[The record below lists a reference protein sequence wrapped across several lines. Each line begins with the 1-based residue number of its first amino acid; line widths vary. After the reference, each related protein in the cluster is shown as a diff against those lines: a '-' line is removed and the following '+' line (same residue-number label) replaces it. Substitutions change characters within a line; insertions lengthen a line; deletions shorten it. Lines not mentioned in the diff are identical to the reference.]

1 MEHLYYFNMSK
12 ENLYKYLIIAII
24 CLGGILRLTV
34 FWVSPVNN
42 SYDDHLRV
50 INFYSE
56 SLNRPAPFQCWE
68 CYQPPF
74 YYYTAAAVYNITE
87 SIGFDKLTCWKMVQ
101 FINPFLSIIL
111 LIIVYQIMLLFKMPK
126 LSMLITLSFV
136 AILPRDIFTS
146 AMIGNDYM
154 LVFFAILSFYFFL
167 KTLFALRSDDKFWF
181 WFILLILT
189 ATLGSIT
196 KQHGL
201 LIHLFSFSI
210 LLLLFKNIYRKQLFW
225 AIPILFLGS
234 LMSISDELWKF
245 NQTGEFLVSNQ
256 HYFDY
261 AKNQFPGSLDK
272 VEFFSFRIFELYQ
285 EPFISERTSASF
297 LTELFARTFY
307 DYEWRFISPKI
318 PWANKL
324 GFIGYSLGLLWV
336 FFFIIIIFV
345 RIRNFKNS
353 PYKISLLTLVAKI
366 PPIVLGFLF
375 MLVPFIQ
382 TLRYPYFSSMKAM
395 FMLSGVILLLIILG
409 SQIKKDTWI
418 QKLGIYIFVLN
429 ICYGIMLTAGISF
442 YLGISL
448 NRLHGPLWSIP

>member
-1 MEHLYYFNMSK
+1 MSK
-12 ENLYKYLIIAII
+12 KNLYKYLIIAII

-42 SYDDHLRV
+42 SYDDHLEV
-50 INFYSE
+50 INIYSE

-74 YYYTAAAVYNITE
+74 YYYTAAAVFNITE
-87 SIGFDKLTCWKMVQ
+87 SIGAHKLTCWKMVQ

-111 LIIVYQIMLLFKMPK
+111 LIIVYQVLLLFKMPK
-126 LSMLITLSFV
+126 LSILIILSFV
-136 AILPRDIFTS
+136 AILPRDILTS

-154 LVFFAILSFYFFL
+154 LVFFAILSFYLFL
-167 KTLFALRSDDKFWF
+167 KTLFALKNDYKVWF
-181 WFILLILT
+181 WFILLTLT

-210 LLLLFKNIYRKQLFW
+210 FLLLCNKVYRKKLLL
-225 AIPILFLGS
+225 AIPILFISVL
-234 LMSISDELWKF
+234 LSISDEVWKF
-245 NQTGEFLVSNQ
+245 NQTGELLVSNQ

-297 LTELFARTFY
+297 FTELFARTF
-307 DYEWRFISPKI
+307 YEWRFISPKI
-318 PWANKL
+318 PWANIL
-324 GFIGYSLGLLWV
+324 GYIGYSLGLVWL
-336 FFFIIIIFV
+336 FYFGIIIFSS
-345 RIRNFKNS
+345 IRDFKNS
-353 PYKISLLTLVAKI
+353 FYKLNWYALFSKI
-366 PPIVLGFLF
+366 PPILLGFLF

-382 TLRYPYFSSMKAM
+382 TLRYPYFSSMKSM
-395 FMLSGVILLLIILG
+395 FMLSGIIILLITLG
-409 SQIKKDTWI
+409 SQIKKSSLNQQI
-418 QKLGIYIFVLN
+418 GLYIIVLN
-429 ICYGIMLTAGISF
+429 IIYGIMLVVSISI

-448 NRLHGPLWSIP
+448 NHLNGPLWPIP

>member
-1 MEHLYYFNMSK
+1 MSK

-42 SYDDHLRV
+42 SYDDHLEV
-50 INFYSE
+50 IQIYSE
-56 SLNRPAPFQCWE
+56 SLSRPAPFQCWE
-68 CYQPPF
+68 CYQPPM
-74 YYYTAAAVYNITE
+74 YYYTCAAIYNINE
-87 SIGFDKLTCWKMVQ
+87 SLGVDKLTCWKMVH

-126 LSMLITLSFV
+126 LSILITLSFV

-154 LVFFAILSFYFFL
+154 LVFFAILSFYLFL
-167 KTLFALRSDDKFWF
+167 KTLFALRNGDKVWF

-201 LIHLFSFSI
+201 LIHLFPFSI
-210 LLLLFKNIYRKQLFW
+210 FLLLCKKIYRKKLLL
-225 AIPILFLGS
+225 AIPILFIGVL
-234 LMSISDELWKF
+234 LSISEEVWKF
-245 NQTGEFLVSNQ
+245 NQTGQLLVSNQ

-261 AKNQFPGSLDK
+261 AKNQFPGSIDK

-297 LTELFARTFY
+297 FTELFARTFY

-324 GFIGYSLGLLWV
+324 GYIGYSLGLVWLFFLFNIV
-336 FFFIIIIFV
+336 FISL
-345 RIRNFKNS
+345 RNFKNS
-353 PYKISLLTLVAKI
+353 LYKVSWHTLVTKI
-366 PPIVLGFLF
+366 IPILLGFLF

-382 TLRYPYFSSMKAM
+382 TVRYPYFSSMKSM
-395 FMLSGVILLLIILG
+395 FMLSGIILLIIALG
-409 SQIKKDTWI
+409 SQIKQGSWL
-418 QKLGIYIFVLN
+418 QKFGIYIIVLN
-429 ICYGIMLTAGISF
+429 ISYGIMLTVSISF
-442 YLGISL
+442 YLGISV
-448 NRLHGPLWSIP
+448 NHLHGPLWPIP

>member
-1 MEHLYYFNMSK
+1 MSK
-12 ENLYKYLIIAII
+12 ENLYKYLIITII

-42 SYDDHLRV
+42 SYDDHLEV
-50 INFYSE
+50 IQIYSE
-56 SLNRPAPFQCWE
+56 SLSRPAPFQCWE
-68 CYQPPF
+68 CYQPPM
-74 YYYTAAAVYNITE
+74 YYYTCAAIYNINE
-87 SIGFDKLTCWKMVQ
+87 SLGVDKLTCWKMIQ

-111 LIIVYQIMLLFKMPK
+111 LIIAYQIMLLFKMPK
-126 LSMLITLSFV
+126 LSILITLSFV

-154 LVFFAILSFYFFL
+154 LVFFAILSFYLFI
-167 KTLFALRSDDKFWF
+167 KTLFALRNGDKVWF

-201 LIHLFSFSI
+201 LIHLFPFSI
-210 LLLLFKNIYRKQLFW
+210 FLLLCKKIYRKKLLF
-225 AIPILFLGS
+225 AIPILLIGV
-234 LMSISDELWKF
+234 LLSISEEVWKF
-245 NQTGEFLVSNQ
+245 NQTGQLLVSNQ

-261 AKNQFPGSLDK
+261 AKNQFPGSIDK

-297 LTELFARTFY
+297 FTELFARTFY

-324 GFIGYSLGLLWV
+324 GYIGYSLGLVWLFFLFNIV
-336 FFFIIIIFV
+336 FISL
-345 RIRNFKNS
+345 RNFKNS
-353 PYKISLLTLVAKI
+353 MYKINWHTLVTKI
-366 PPIVLGFLF
+366 TPILLGFLF

-382 TLRYPYFSSMKAM
+382 TVRYPYFSSMKSM
-395 FMLSGVILLLIILG
+395 FMLSGIILIIITLG
-409 SQIKKDTWI
+409 SQIKPGSWL
-418 QKLGIYIFVLN
+418 QKIGIYIIVMN
-429 ICYGIMLTAGISF
+429 ISYGIMLTVSISF
-442 YLGISL
+442 YLDISV
-448 NRLHGPLWSIP
+448 NHLHGPLWPIP

>member
-1 MEHLYYFNMSK
+1 MSK
-12 ENLYKYLIIAII
+12 ENLYKYLITAII

-42 SYDDHLRV
+42 SYDDHLEV
-50 INFYSE
+50 INIYSE

-74 YYYTAAAVYNITE
+74 YYYTAATVYNITE
-87 SIGFDKLTCWKMVQ
+87 SIGADKLTCWKMVQ

-111 LIIVYQIMLLFKMPK
+111 LIIVYQILLLFKTPK
-126 LSMLITLSFV
+126 LSILITLSFV
-136 AILPRDIFTS
+136 AILPRDVFTS

-154 LVFFAILSFYFFL
+154 LVFFAILSFYLFL
-167 KTLFALRSDDKFWF
+167 KTLFALRNGDKVWF

-201 LIHLFSFSI
+201 LIHLFPISI
-210 LLLLFKNIYRKQLFW
+210 FLLLCKSIYRKKLLW
-225 AIPILFLGS
+225 AIPFLFLGG
-234 LMSISDELWKF
+234 LLSISDELWKF
-245 NQTGEFLVSNQ
+245 NQTGELLVSNQ

-285 EPFISERTSASF
+285 EPFISEKTSASF
-297 LTELFARTFY
+297 FTELFARTFY

-324 GFIGYSLGLLWV
+324 GFIGYSLGLIWL
-336 FFFIIIIFV
+336 FFFIIIVFV
-345 RIRNFKNS
+345 SIRNFKNS
-353 PYKISLLTLVAKI
+353 LYNINWLTLVNKI
-366 PPIVLGFLF
+366 TPILLGFLF

-382 TLRYPYFSSMKAM
+382 TLRYPYFSSMKSM
-395 FMLSGVILLLIILG
+395 FMLSGIILLLITLG
-409 SQIKKDTWI
+409 SQIKKSSLNQQI
-418 QKLGIYIFVLN
+418 GIYITVLN
-429 ICYGIMLTAGISF
+429 IIYGIMLIVSISI

-448 NRLHGPLWSIP
+448 NYLSGPLWPIP

>member
-1 MEHLYYFNMSK
+1 MSK
-12 ENLYKYLIIAII
+12 KNLYKYLIIALI

-42 SYDDHLRV
+42 SYDDHLEV
-50 INFYSE
+50 INIYSE
-56 SLNRPAPFQCWE
+56 SLNQPAPFQCWE

-74 YYYTAAAVYNITE
+74 YYYTAAAVFKITE
-87 SIGFDKLTCWKMVQ
+87 SVGVDKLTCWKMVQ

-111 LIIVYQIMLLFKMPK
+111 LIIVYHICLLFKMPN
-126 LSMLITLSFV
+126 LSILIALSFI

-154 LVFFAILSFYFFL
+154 LVFFAILSFYLFL
-167 KTLFALRSDDKFWF
+167 KTLFALSNGDKVWF

-201 LIHLFSFSI
+201 LIHLFPFSI
-210 LLLLFKNIYRKQLFW
+210 FLLLCKSIYRKKLFW
-225 AIPILFLGS
+225 AIPFLFFGGL
-234 LMSISDELWKF
+234 LSIFDELWKF
-245 NQTGEFLVSNQ
+245 NQTGKLLVSNQ

-285 EPFISERTSASF
+285 EPFISEKTAASF
-297 LTELFARTFY
+297 FTELFARTFY

-324 GFIGYSLGLLWV
+324 GFIGYSLGLIWL
-336 FFFIIIIFV
+336 FFFIIIVFE

-353 PYKISLLTLVAKI
+353 LYNINWLNLVTKII
-366 PPIVLGFLF
+366 PILLGFLF
-375 MLVPFIQ
+375 MAVPFVQ

-395 FMLSGVILLLIILG
+395 FMLSGTILLLIALG
-409 SQIKKDTWI
+409 SQIKQGSWI
-418 QKLGIYIFVLN
+418 QKLGLYLIVMN
-429 ICYGIMLTAGISF
+429 ISYGIILTVSISF

-448 NRLHGPLWSIP
+448 NHLHGPLWIIP

>member
-1 MEHLYYFNMSK
+1 MSK
-12 ENLYKYLIIAII
+12 ENLYKYLILAII
-24 CLGGILRLTV
+24 CLGGILRLIV

-42 SYDDHLRV
+42 AYDDHLEV
-50 INFYSE
+50 INIYSE

-87 SIGFDKLTCWKMVQ
+87 SIGVDKLDCWKMVQ

-111 LIIVYQIMLLFKMPK
+111 LIIVYQILLLFKIPK
-126 LSMLITLSFV
+126 LSILITLSFV

-154 LVFFAILSFYFFL
+154 LVFFAILSFYLFL
-167 KTLFALRSDDKFWF
+167 KTLFALSNGDKVWF
-181 WFILLILT
+181 WFILLTLT

-201 LIHLFSFSI
+201 LIHLFPFSI
-210 LLLLFKNIYRKQLFW
+210 FLLLFKSINRKKLFW
-225 AIPILFLGS
+225 AIPFLLFGVLI
-234 LMSISDELWKF
+234 SISDELWKF
-245 NQTGEFLVSNQ
+245 NQTGELLVSNQ

-285 EPFISERTSASF
+285 EPFISEKTSASF
-297 LTELFARTFY
+297 FTELFARTFY

-324 GFIGYSLGLLWV
+324 GFIGYSLGLIWL
-336 FFFIIIIFV
+336 FFFIIIVFV
-345 RIRNFKNS
+345 RTRNFKNS
-353 PYKISLLTLVAKI
+353 LYNINWLTLVTKI
-366 PPIVLGFLF
+366 TPILLGFLF
-375 MLVPFIQ
+375 MIVPFIQ

-395 FMLSGVILLLIILG
+395 FMLSGIILLLLTLG
-409 SQIKKDTWI
+409 SQIKQGSWI
-418 QKLGIYIFVLN
+418 QKFGIYMIVIN
-429 ICYGIMLTAGISF
+429 ISYGVMLTVSIYF
-442 YLGISL
+442 YLGISI
-448 NRLHGPLWSIP
+448 NHLHGPLWSIP

>member
-1 MEHLYYFNMSK
+1 MSK
-12 ENLYKYLIIAII
+12 ENLYKYLIIALI

-42 SYDDHLRV
+42 SYDDHLEV
-50 INFYSE
+50 INIYSE
-56 SLNRPAPFQCWE
+56 SLNQPAPFQCWE

-87 SIGFDKLTCWKMVQ
+87 SIGVDKLTCWKMVQ

-111 LIIVYQIMLLFKMPK
+111 LIIVYQILLLLKMPK
-126 LSMLITLSFV
+126 LSILITLSFV

-154 LVFFAILSFYFFL
+154 LVFFAILSFYLFL
-167 KTLFALRSDDKFWF
+167 KTIFALRNGDKVWF

-201 LIHLFSFSI
+201 LIHLFPFSI
-210 LLLLFKNIYRKQLFW
+210 FLLLCKSIYRKKLFW
-225 AIPILFLGS
+225 AIPFLFFGGL
-234 LMSISDELWKF
+234 LSISDELWKF
-245 NQTGEFLVSNQ
+245 NQTGELLVSNQ

-285 EPFISERTSASF
+285 EPFISEKTSASF
-297 LTELFARTFY
+297 FTELFARTFY

-324 GFIGYSLGLLWV
+324 GFIGYSLGLIWL
-336 FFFIIIIFV
+336 FFFIIIVFK

-353 PYKISLLTLVAKI
+353 LYNINWLNLVTKII
-366 PPIVLGFLF
+366 PILLGFLF
-375 MLVPFIQ
+375 MTVPFIQ

-395 FMLSGVILLLIILG
+395 FMLSGTILLLIALG
-409 SQIKKDTWI
+409 SQIKQGSWI
-418 QKLGIYIFVLN
+418 QKFGIYMIVMN
-429 ICYGIMLTAGISF
+429 ISYGIILTISISF

-448 NRLHGPLWSIP
+448 NHLHGPLWIIP

>member
-1 MEHLYYFNMSK
+1 MSK

-42 SYDDHLRV
+42 SYDDHLEV
-50 INFYSE
+50 INIYSE

-87 SIGFDKLTCWKMVQ
+87 SIGADKLTCWKMVQ

-111 LIIVYQIMLLFKMPK
+111 LIIVYQILLLFKMPK
-126 LSMLITLSFV
+126 LSILITLSFV
-136 AILPRDIFTS
+136 AILPRDVFTS

-154 LVFFAILSFYFFL
+154 LVFFAIMSFYLFL
-167 KTLFALRSDDKFWF
+167 KTLFALRNGDLFP
-181 WFILLILT
+181 I
-189 ATLGSIT
+189 SI
-196 KQHGL
+196 
-201 LIHLFSFSI
+201 F
-210 LLLLFKNIYRKQLFW
+210 LLLCKSIYRKKLLW
-225 AIPILFLGS
+225 AIPFLFLGG
-234 LMSISDELWKF
+234 LLSISDELWKF
-245 NQTGEFLVSNQ
+245 NQTGELLVSNQ

-285 EPFISERTSASF
+285 QPFISEKTSASF
-297 LTELFARTFY
+297 FTELFARTFY
-307 DYEWRFISPKI
+307 DYEWRLISPKI

-324 GFIGYSLGLLWV
+324 GFIGYSLGLLWL
-336 FFFIIIIFV
+336 FFFIIIVFV

-353 PYKISLLTLVAKI
+353 LYNINWLTLVTKI
-366 PPIVLGFLF
+366 TPILLGFLF
-375 MLVPFIQ
+375 MIVPFIQ
-382 TLRYPYFSSMKAM
+382 TLRYPYFSSMKSM
-395 FMLSGVILLLIILG
+395 FMLSGIILLLLALG
-409 SQIKKDTWI
+409 SQIKQGSWI
-418 QKLGIYIFVLN
+418 QKFGIYMIVMN
-429 ICYGIMLTAGISF
+429 ISYGIMLTVSIYF

-448 NRLHGPLWSIP
+448 NHLSGPLWSIP

>member
-1 MEHLYYFNMSK
+1 MSK
-12 ENLYKYLIIAII
+12 ENLYKYLITAII

-42 SYDDHLRV
+42 SYDDHLEV
-50 INFYSE
+50 INIYSE

-74 YYYTAAAVYNITE
+74 YYYTAATVYNITE
-87 SIGFDKLTCWKMVQ
+87 SIGADKLTCWKMVQ

-111 LIIVYQIMLLFKMPK
+111 LIIVYQILLLFKTPK
-126 LSMLITLSFV
+126 LSILITLSFV
-136 AILPRDIFTS
+136 AILPRDVFTS

-154 LVFFAILSFYFFL
+154 LVFFAILSFYLFL
-167 KTLFALRSDDKFWF
+167 KTLFALRNGDKVWF

-201 LIHLFSFSI
+201 LIHLFPISI
-210 LLLLFKNIYRKQLFW
+210 FLLLCKSIYRKKLLW
-225 AIPILFLGS
+225 AIPFLFLGG
-234 LMSISDELWKF
+234 LLSISDELWKF
-245 NQTGEFLVSNQ
+245 NQTGELLVSNQ

-285 EPFISERTSASF
+285 EPFISEKTSASF
-297 LTELFARTFY
+297 FTALFARTFY

-324 GFIGYSLGLLWV
+324 GFIGYSLGLIWL
-336 FFFIIIIFV
+336 FFFIIIVFV
-345 RIRNFKNS
+345 SIRNFKNS
-353 PYKISLLTLVAKI
+353 LYNINWLTLVTKI
-366 PPIVLGFLF
+366 TPILLGFLF

-382 TLRYPYFSSMKAM
+382 TLRYPYFSSMKSM
-395 FMLSGVILLLIILG
+395 FMLSGIILLLITLG
-409 SQIKKDTWI
+409 SQIKKSSLNQQI
-418 QKLGIYIFVLN
+418 GIYITVLN
-429 ICYGIMLTAGISF
+429 IIYGIMLIVSISI

-448 NRLHGPLWSIP
+448 NYLSGPLWPIP